1 MSSATEGFVLQT
13 APHAH
18 GPSSVPRIMHAVNI
32 SLVPIVV
39 LSALFFGARVLGL
52 YAIGIASCLGT
63 EALIKVVRKQDW
75 RSILDGSALVTAL
88 LFVMVLPP
96 GISPLLVVIGGVVS
110 IAIGKEVFGGI
121 GQNVFNPALVGR
133 AFLSAAYPVAMTT
146 WTPAREV
153 FGFLPSAQTMAT
165 TDSITG
171 ATPLAAARFEGV
183 SESLTRLLVGQTAGS
198 IGSTSAALVI
208 IGGLV
213 LIAMKI
219 VRWQMVL
226 SFLGTI
232 AVGTGVFWLID
243 PSTYAN
249 PIYHLLSGGIM
260 FAAFYM
266 ITDMVTTP
274 FTIRGTVI
282 FGVGAGLLTVIIR
295 LFGGFPEGVMY
306 AILLMNAVTPIINRM
321 NNKVYGAA
329 S

>member
-1 MSSATEGFVLQT
+1 MSSANEGFVLQT

-18 GPSSVPRIMHAVNI
+18 GPMSVPRIMHAVNL
-32 SLVPIVV
+32 SLIPVV
-39 LSALFFGARVLGL
+39 VMSALFFGARVLML
-52 YAIGIASCLGT
+52 YAVGIAACLGT
-63 EALIKVVRKQDW
+63 EVIIKSIRGQSW

-96 GISPLLVVIGGVVS
+96 SISPLLVAIGGVVS

-133 AFLSAAYPVAMTT
+133 AFLSAAYPVAMTS

-153 FGFLPSAQTMAT
+153 FSFVPTGRTLAT
-165 TDSITG
+165 VDSVTG
-171 ATPLAAARFEGV
+171 ATPLAASRFEGIA
-183 SESLTRLLVGQTAGS
+183 EYYLRLFVGQTAGS
-198 IGSTSAALVI
+198 IGSTSALVI
-208 IGGLV
+208 MIGGIA

-219 VRWQMVL
+219 VRWQMVV

-232 AVGTGVFWLID
+232 AALTGIFWLID
-243 PSTYAN
+243 PTTYAD
-249 PIYHLLSGGIM
+249 PLYHLLSGGVM

-266 ITDMVTTP
+266 ISDMVTTP
-274 FTIRGTVI
+274 FTTKGTVI

-295 LFGGFPEGVMY
+295 LFGGFPEGVMF

-321 NNKVYGAA
+321 NNRVYGASA
-329 S
+329 